1 MDPGTAVTEDGGESA
16 EAPAVDAGDGGDGE
30 PDRTAVPVRLVMPDR
45 WLEQVEELPLSA
57 PVEQAKRVGLR
68 RMLQRDTDDP
78 DDFYVEYA
86 ERQVPD
92 ESITLDELGVEAG
105 DVLSIRAYDL
115 GHYPRF
121 RG

>member
-1 MDPGTAVTEDGGESA
+1 MTEDGGESA